1 MVRQLLEHFRK
12 RIFTARKYQSAGAST
27 NSSTGSV
34 SAVSSLEQG
43 VDINSVLCGVSSVTV
58 HCYTIASA
66 PALDTPYTAAI
77 TVNYKIYTA

>member
-1 MVRQLLEHFRK
+1 MLVQTVVQGQF
-12 RIFTARKYQSAGAST
+12 
-27 NSSTGSV
+27 
-34 SAVSSLEQG
+34 SAVSSLDLEQG
-43 VDINSVLCGVSSVTV
+43 VDINSVLSGVSSVTV

>member
-1 MVRQLLEHFRK
+1 MTINNQ
-12 RIFTARKYQSAGAST
+12 QSSGAST

-43 VDINSVLCGVSSVTV
+43 VDINFVLCGVSSVTV